1 MCSFFIGRSA
11 FIPALLILFLSTNT
25 GFAVINAPEL
35 LWQNGSCQ
43 DSFCTTGYYGS
54 VSVADL
60 DNDGSKEVI
69 YAGYRISILDGADG
83 SDVLNTGAVFNRAWS
98 SVALADIDHNGSLE
112 ILSGHGDGG
121 LYVHNSALV
130 NLWSVN
136 PIGSEVR
143 SLAIQD
149 LDFDGTLEVAIG
161 IATASAVSSWVY
173 EHDGSVRT
181 GWPQLSGGVG
191 FGWGIY
197 SDSIAM
203 GNLDGDADCEL
214 VIPSDVSYLGAYEAD
229 GSEIAANAMYTGSVW
244 GAVPSYVDLSDE
256 IQGWGMAGTYRGQ
269 FGSGAATLAN
279 LDGIGDN
286 EVIVTGRTEII
297 GGPPGSSY
305 TSLFVLNGDR
315 SRYNSGGNDWSVLP
329 IGGGPPLTED
339 YNVIEQV
346 MVSPVAADLN
356 GDGEKEII
364 YAASDGKVHAMWL
377 DKTEHGNWP
386 YDVAD
391 GIDGLLR
398 FASEPVVA
406 DLDNDGNAEVIFSS
420 WVEKG
425 SDDWGRLHIVD
436 SLGNMLHEVSLPAP
450 PGSSDWSGGMAAPTL
465 AELDGDADLELLINT
480 AAGGVLA
487 YDLPGTDNAH
497 VLWKTG
503 RGNDWR
509 NGTGPIPNCGDG
521 MREGSEECDDG
532 NTVSGDG
539 CSDTCLDEFA
549 SDVPTNRNPS
559 YELATAVPNP
569 FNPSSS
575 ITFRIPAAQFVEL
588 VVFDTSGRLVNR
600 LVSETRSAGE
610 HTVVW
615 NGRDQSGRLASSGVY
630 LYQLR
635 AGNFEQTKRFALL
648 K

>member
-1 MCSFFIGRSA
+1 MRCLLIAKSV
-11 FIPALLILFLSTNT
+11 FIPTFLILFLSANT
-25 GFAVINAPEL
+25 VFAAIGAPVL

-43 DSFCTTGYYGS
+43 GSFCTTGYYGS

-60 DNDGSKEVI
+60 DNNGSKEVI

-83 SDVLNTGAVFNRAWS
+83 SDILTTGVVHSRAWS
-98 SVALADIDHNGSLE
+98 SVALADIDNDGTVE

-121 LYVHNSALV
+121 LYVHDNALV
-130 NLWSVN
+130 DLWSVN

-143 SLAIQD
+143 SLAVQD
-149 LDFDGTLEVAIG
+149 LDLDGTLEVAVG
-161 IATASAVSSWVY
+161 IATSSATSSWVY

-197 SDSIAM
+197 GDGIAM
-203 GNLDGDADCEL
+203 GNIDADTNGEL
-214 VIPSDVSYLGAYEAD
+214 VIPTDVSHIGAYEAD
-229 GSEIAANAMYTGSVW
+229 GSEIAANAMYAGSVW
-244 GAVPSYVDLSDE
+244 GAVPSFINLADE
-256 IQGWGMAGTYRGQ
+256 IQGWGLAGTHRGQ
-269 FGSGAATLAN
+269 FGIGAATLAN
-279 LDGIGDN
+279 LDGIGGN
-286 EVIVTGRTEII
+286 EVIVTGRTETV
-297 GGPPGSSY
+297 GDPPGSLY
-305 TSLFVLNGDR
+305 TSLFVFNGDR

-329 IGGGPPLTED
+329 VSGGAPLTED
-339 YNVIEQV
+339 YNVIESV
-346 MVSPVAADLN
+346 RVSPVAADLD

-406 DLDNDGNAEVIFSS
+406 DLNNDGSAEVIFSS

-436 SLGNMLHEVSLPAP
+436 SLGNMLHEISLPAP

-487 YDLPGTDNAH
+487 YDLPGSDNAH

-532 NTVSGDG
+532 NAVSGDG
-539 CSDTCLDEFA
+539 CSDTCQEESG
-549 SDVPTNRNPS
+549 SDVPANRTPS
-559 YELATAVPNP
+559 YELGAASPNP
-569 FNPSSS
+569 FNPSSA
-575 ITFRIPAAQFVEL
+575 ITFRIPSAQFVEL
-588 VVFDTSGRLVNR
+588 AVFDTSGRLINR
-600 LVSETRSAGE
+600 LVSETRGAGE

-615 NGRDQSGRLASSGVY
+615 NGRDQSGRLVSSGVY
-630 LYQLR
+630 LYRLR